1 MKRKSTIFMVFCI
14 ALIFVAVNVSDCFA
28 KAKKATVLRMAVP
41 WPPMDPV
48 TVQIEA
54 FAEKFN
60 KRAEGRYVIQIH
72 PGESLMKMGESFDG
86 LRTGATEMA
95 GWPIGV
101 FGSMDRRFATAEIP
115 FLANNAEVDAAI
127 QVELM
132 PLYSEFME
140 KKFNMKP
147 VFTFTCLALDII
159 GDVPIKTAAD
169 WKDVLMQSISP
180 QSARF
185 IETMGAAPV
194 AMPFVEGYQALQK
207 KVVSSVMVSPQFII
221 MFKLHEVAKYVTYG
235 YLIPASLMVAVNMDT
250 YKKMP
255 KDIQEIFIE
264 EGLRAQKVTN
274 DYFISVAKENPKTLK
289 ELGLEVY
296 NLPKEER
303 DKWSK
308 TLQPYCDELFGKMD
322 PEFSAKV
329 KKIAAEQNAKYP
341 YYY

>member
-1 MKRKSTIFMVFCI
+1 MKRLSIILM
-14 ALIFVAVNVSDCFA
+14 ALFVASLLIISSVSYTLA
-28 KAKKATVLRMAVP
+28 SEKKATVLRLAAP

-54 FAEKFN
+54 FAKGFN
-60 KRAEGRYVIQIH
+60 TRAEGRYVVQIH

-101 FGSMDRRFATAEIP
+101 FASVDRRFAAAEIP

-132 PLYSEFME
+132 PLYGEFME

-147 VFTFTCLALDII
+147 VFTFTCLALDIV
-159 GDVPIKTAAD
+159 GDVPIRTAAD
-169 WKDVLMQSISP
+169 WKAVLMQSISP

-185 IETMGAAPV
+185 IESMGAAPV

-207 KVVSSVMVSPQFII
+207 KVVNATMVSPQFII

-235 YLIPASLMVAVNMDT
+235 YLIPASLMVAVNMDA

-255 KDIQEIFIE
+255 KDIQDIFVE

-274 DYFISVAKENPKTLK
+274 DYFLSVAKENPKTLK
-289 ELGLEVY
+289 ELGLKVY

-303 DKWSK
+303 DKWAK
-308 TLQPYCDELFGKMD
+308 TLQPYCDELFDKME
-322 PEFSAKV
+322 PEFAAKV
-329 KKIAAEQNAKYP
+329 KKIAAEMNAKYP
-341 YYY
+341 Y

>member
-1 MKRKSTIFMVFCI
+1 M
-14 ALIFVAVNVSDCFA
+14 ALFVTSLFILSSFSYTLASE
-28 KAKKATVLRMAVP
+28 KKATILRLAAP

-54 FAEKFN
+54 FAKEFN
-60 KRAEGRYVIQIH
+60 KRAEGRYVVQIH

-101 FGSMDRRFATAEIP
+101 FGSVDRRFGAAEIP

-127 QVELM
+127 QVKLM
-132 PLYSEFME
+132 PLYDEFME

-159 GDVPIKTAAD
+159 GEVPIRTAAD

-185 IETMGAAPV
+185 IEAMGAAPV

-207 KVVSSVMVSPQFII
+207 KVVQATMVSPQFMI
-221 MFKLHEVAKYVTYG
+221 MFKLNEVAKYVTCG
-235 YLIPASLMVAVNMDT
+235 YLIPASLMIAVNLNT
-250 YKKMP
+250 FKKMP
-255 KDIQEIFIE
+255 KDIQDILVE
-264 EGLRAQKVTN
+264 EGLQAQKRTN
-274 DYFISVAKENPKTLK
+274 DYFISVAKGNPNRLR

-296 NLPKEER
+296 KLPKEER
-303 DKWSK
+303 DKWVK
-308 TLQPYCDELFGKMD
+308 ILQPYTEELFDKMD
-322 PEFSAKV
+322 PKFSEKV
-329 KKIAAEQNAKYP
+329 KKIAADLNAKYP
-341 YYY
+341 Y